1 MKLLLVFTVAALVG
15 ATGVARA
22 TVACDAYRAIP
33 LWVGSATADGAQ
45 LPLPSETGGFL
56 LRARD
61 NGADQHAELEGFD
74 PTSGGHRTIRL
85 RRVP

>member
-1 MKLLLVFTVAALVG
+1 MKLLLVFTVAAIVG

-22 TVACDAYRAIP
+22 TVACDAYRSIT
-33 LWVGSATADGAQ
+33 LWVASATADGAK

-56 LRARD
+56 FKALD
-61 NGADQHAELEGFD
+61 NTADAHAELQGFD
-74 PTSGGHRTIRL
+74 PTTGGRRTIRV

>member
-1 MKLLLVFTVAALVG
+1 MKPLLVFTVAALVG

-22 TVACDAYRAIP
+22 SVACDAYRAVA
-33 LWVGSATADGAQ
+33 LWVASATADGAK

-56 LRARD
+56 FQALD
-61 NGADQHAELEGFD
+61 NAADAQAELQGFD
-74 PTSGGHRTIRL
+74 PTTGGRRTIRV